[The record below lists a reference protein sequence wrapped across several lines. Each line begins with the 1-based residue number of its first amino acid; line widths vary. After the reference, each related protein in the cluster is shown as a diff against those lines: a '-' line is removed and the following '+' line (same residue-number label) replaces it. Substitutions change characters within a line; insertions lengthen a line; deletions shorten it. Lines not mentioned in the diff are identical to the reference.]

1 MLLLDAVS
9 VIINGEIFMI
19 PVFLK
24 ILPVLL
30 NVFMKIQ
37 CPIFFQLAAVGDGI
51 VHWVVWCELRLSYH
65 RRGRGQ
71 PPP

>member
-9 VIINGEIFMI
+9 VIINREIFMI

-24 ILPVLL
+24 ILPILF

-37 CPIFFQLAAVGDGI
+37 CPIFFQLAAVSDGV
-51 VHWVVWCELRLSYH
+51 VHGVVW
-65 RRGRGQ
+65 
-71 PPP
+71 